1 MATTAVDLNRV
12 AGQATQGTLNATGQ
26 INNYIDRLLDIQ
38 QSNNA
43 VAADM
48 AAEQRDWS
56 AEQAE
61 LTRQFNAAEAA
72 KNRDWQKMMS
82 DTAHQREVS
91 DLMAAGLNPVLSATG
106 GNGASVTSGATASG
120 SNPSGASASPDTSLN
135 SAIVSLL
142 GSSLTAMT
150 RLADMSTSAMTQSAV
165 ADKYTAAQQLAAL
178 ISADASKY
186 GANMSS
192 AASMYSADTHAGA
205 TRYAAQQSAAASRY
219 AASQAAAASRY
230 AADQHYALGKYQ
242 SDQQAYLTK
251 NYPQTMFGTLNSIL
265 NGATSASGQSM
276 YELLGEGI
284 ADLFGL
290 NNEPQW
296 KKNADEAMKN
306 GKKNIGYS
314 YNEGKSGRY

>member
-61 LTRQFNAAEAA
+61 LTRQFNASEAA

-106 GNGASVTSGATASG
+106 GNGAAVTSGSAASG
-120 SNPSGASASPDTSLN
+120 SNPSGASSNPDTSLN

-150 RLADMSTSAMTQSAV
+150 RLADMSTSAMTSNAV

-192 AASMYSADTHAGA
+192 AASMYSADTHASA

-242 SDQQAYLTK
+242 SDQSAYITK

-290 NNEPQW
+290 NNDPQW
-296 KKNADEAMKN
+296 KKHADEAMKN

>member
-61 LTRQFNAAEAA
+61 LTRQFNASEAA

-120 SNPSGASASPDTSLN
+120 SNPSGSSASPDTSLN

-142 GSSLTAMT
+142 GSSLSAMT
-150 RLADMSTSAMTQSAV
+150 RIADMTTSAMSQSAV

-192 AASMYSADTHAGA
+192 AASMYSADMHAGA
-205 TRYAAQQSAAASRY
+205 TRY

-265 NGATSASGQSM
+265 NGVTSASGQSM

-290 NNEPQW
+290 NNDPQW

-306 GKKNIGYS
+306 GKKNLGYS